1 VLDQEQIEAP
11 QFSESR
17 EQTPRLETPEIAAP
31 RMSVVMTPLAFGAAM
46 MRMTQVRRN
55 KWR

>member
-17 EQTPRLETPEIAAP
+17 EQTPPFETPKIAAP
-31 RMSVVMTPLAFGAAM
+31 RMPVVMTPLAFGAAM
-46 MRMTQVRRN
+46 MRMARASQQGRR
-55 KWR
+55 

>member
-17 EQTPRLETPEIAAP
+17 QQTEWPEAIELAAP
-31 RMSVVMTPLAFGAAM
+31 RTPMVMTPLTFGAAM

-55 KWR
+55 KRR